1 MRASRCA
8 VASSPLLAQLAI
20 SPAATTT
27 TGSPVVC
34 LVLCCAPVCR
44 VASVACSALRRGA
57 PCLEVC
63 FGVASCEP
71 QPTARRIAKARI
83 PTAIG
88 ATLLIVPMAT
98 IPSPLLSSRVL
109 STAISARTRL
119 HDGRIRSGTPA
130 PPPARQAS
138 QGHERYRED
147 NGGGRPPD
155 SGHVPPVGAEAS
167 AET

>member
-8 VASSPLLAQLAI
+8 VASSPLLSQLAM
-20 SPAATTT
+20 SPAATT

-34 LVLCCAPVCR
+34 SVFYCAPVCG

-57 PCLEVC
+57 ACLEDC
-63 FGVASCEP
+63 FGVRSCDA

-88 ATLLIVPMAT
+88 ATLLIVPMAS

-109 STAISARTRL
+109 STAFSARTRP
-119 HDGRIRSGTPA
+119 HDGRVRTGTPA

-147 NGGGRPPD
+147 NGGGRPSD
-155 SGHVPPVGAEAS
+155 SGHVPPLGAEAP